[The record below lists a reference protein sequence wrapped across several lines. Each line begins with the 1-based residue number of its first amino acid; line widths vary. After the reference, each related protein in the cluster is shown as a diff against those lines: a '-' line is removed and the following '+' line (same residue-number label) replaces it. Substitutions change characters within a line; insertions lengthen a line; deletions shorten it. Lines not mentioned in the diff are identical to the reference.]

1 MYAPVQEIQIQID
14 GFFCKNELGC
24 CLNKEVDLVDNGDP
38 RGDEGRESR
47 RKKISS
53 VVSTEDSGRAKAMIP
68 MTVAAL

>member
-1 MYAPVQEIQIQID
+1 
-14 GFFCKNELGC
+14 
-24 CLNKEVDLVDNGDP
+24 LNKEVDLVDNGDP